1 MVFLGGNGTEIITT
15 YSAFMN
21 FIPLWAA
28 KALNLFLIAIV
39 LVLYSIAIWK
49 FYRFIAKKNLIQLN
63 LKQYNYSEHP
73 LYSRTTAIALY
84 TLEYIII
91 LPFITIFWYI
101 VFVIFMF
108 LVTQGVGVNTILII
122 SAAIIIAIR
131 MTAYYKEDLSKDLA
145 KMLPFTIL
153 GIALERGGITNFQN
167 ILSKVYQ
174 IPDFFKLIL
183 VYIIVIFVI
192 EVILRVIED
201 IFISKGLEGTNELEN

>member
-1 MVFLGGNGTEIITT
+1 MAFLGGNGTEIIAT
-15 YSAFMN
+15 YSAFIN

-28 KALNLFLIAIV
+28 KALNLFLIALV

-153 GIALERGGITNFQN
+153 GIALERGGITNFKN

-201 IFISKGLEGTNELEN
+201 IFISNGLEETDELEN